1 MDEMNLK
8 NPFFFSRSGLHM
20 SELFYNFGQID
31 ERVREIIFTVRRWAQ
46 IVGLT
51 NPSPGRWITNFS
63 LSSLVIFFLQQL
75 QDPLLPP
82 INNFKI
88 LSGSSSSDSGVNDA
102 TFVANNN
109 INLGELLLQFFE
121 FYSSFD
127 FSNRAISMNEGRTVN
142 KPDHSAMYIINPFD
156 KTHNVSKNVSFE
168 ECERFRMEVR
178 NAAWTLESEL
188 EVKTDAMKMSE
199 NWGLLNLFKPSNI
212 VKANVFYKP
221 RMVEVS
227 ELFCK
232 KVK

>member
-1 MDEMNLK
+1 
-8 NPFFFSRSGLHM
+8 M
-20 SELFYNFGQID
+20 SELFYSFGQID
-31 ERVREIIFTVRRWAQ
+31 VRIRELIFTIRKWAQ

-75 QDPLLPP
+75 ENPLLPP
-82 INNFKI
+82 IKNFKH
-88 LSGSSSSDSGVNDA
+88 LTLNDSR
-102 TFVANNN
+102 TKEKLNN
-109 INLGELLLQFFE
+109 IEFVTKNNIRLDELLLQFFE

-127 FSNRAISMNEGRTVN
+127 FLSKAMSMNDGKAVN

-178 NAAWTLESEL
+178 NAAWILESEL
-188 EVKTDAMKMSE
+188 EHNINLINKTNE
-199 NWGLLNLFKPSNI
+199 NWGLLNLFKSSNS

-221 RMVEVS
+221 RMVDIS

-232 KVK
+232 SVK